1 VSWVRGTFLE
11 KDKDREKPDVVQIH
25 HYLSMETFLAIAEK
39 ETGVNQAMQSTGTT
53 RQIVMTALYK
63 YAGINNREIGELFGI
78 DYSTVSQGRQRLRVK
93 GEKNE
98 NIRTILKEYKQRSV
112 KDKDFTLNP
121 SKFY

>member
-1 VSWVRGTFLE
+1 
-11 KDKDREKPDVVQIH
+11 
-25 HYLSMETFLAIAEK
+25 METFLAIAEK